1 MDMEY
6 DLKSESARRLSTSKI
21 KKAEYC
27 ISMLK
32 LGKCS
37 CSRLDSVPIIYPE
50 LNIPDHRET
59 DIME

>member
-6 DLKSESARRLSTSKI
+6 DLESESARRLSTSKI

-32 LGKCS
+32 MGKCS
-37 CSRLDSVPIIYPE
+37 CSRLDPE